1 MPNACET
8 RVPTRVRPIHQA
20 ERAHIMRSVY
30 AIVAT
35 VARTRRNSFL
45 LIATLSLLA
54 VAIPSP
60 ARADCDSPRSALTAL
75 KQSDVV
81 FRGAVREMKTIG
93 EPARPNWKSAWIV
106 TLDVS
111 RVWKGLV
118 GKQFVL
124 HLVREDEDDA
134 FENFAAGSE
143 YLVFS
148 TRNSQRKTARFGIK
162 AETFGATGCSGTTSL
177 PGGLK
182 YLMELG
188 PSRMP
193 SQ

>member
-1 MPNACET
+1 
-8 RVPTRVRPIHQA
+8 
-20 ERAHIMRSVY
+20 MRFVY

-75 KQSDVV
+75 EQSDVV

-111 RVWKGLV
+111 QVWKGL
-118 GKQFVL
+118 
-124 HLVREDEDDA
+124 DA
-134 FENFAAGSE
+134 YETFARGSE

-162 AETFGATGCSGTTSL
+162 GETFGATGCSGTTSL
-177 PGGLK
+177 PRGLG
-182 YLMELG
+182 YLGQLG
-188 PSRMP
+188 PSRIP